1 MKYLEMLEQAKIDRA
16 WRRAN
21 PDPNRC
27 NACWTTDYRMV
38 NVKYKITDTGK
49 DDGKTIGHVQRK
61 HKVCNRCHPD
71 PLGNQSSGGE

>member
-1 MKYLEMLEQAKIDRA
+1 MHYLEMLEQAKIDRA
-16 WRRAN
+16 WRSAN

-38 NVKYKITDTGK
+38 NVEYTIKDYGKITGK
-49 DDGKTIGHVQRK
+49 VWRK

-71 PLGNQSSGGE
+71 PKRPL